1 MIANNTHSVRFDEQF
16 VETYPIAFGASVA
29 IATLSLDVAQ
39 LVAKN
44 PAMTFH
50 DSFDD
55 LDYLK
60 YCILDIFPENK
71 VALVYHERCPVP
83 GVDICIDPR
92 SVDPSRLLVS
102 ALCNLGLTTQSLSW
116 VNPDCLLKLQTEW
129 GFQSPASA
137 QQLC

>member
-1 MIANNTHSVRFDEQF
+1 MVLSTMSINNTPSLRFDEQF
-16 VETYPIAFGASVA
+16 AETYPIT
-29 IATLSLDVAQ
+29 TLNLDVAQ

-44 PAMTFH
+44 PVMTFY

-60 YCILDIFPENK
+60 YCILDIFPGNK

-92 SVDPSRLLVS
+92 SKDSSRLLVS
-102 ALCNLGLTTQSLSW
+102 ALCNLGLTTQSLTW
-116 VNPDCLLKLQTEW
+116 VHPDFLLKLQTEW
-129 GFQSPASA
+129 GFQSPIEA

>member
-1 MIANNTHSVRFDEQF
+1 MSINNTPSLRFDEQF
-16 VETYPIAFGASVA
+16 AETYP
-29 IATLSLDVAQ
+29 IATLSLDIAQ

-44 PAMTFH
+44 PLLTFH

-71 VALVYHERCPVP
+71 VALVFHERCPVP
-83 GVDICIDPR
+83 GIDICIDPR
-92 SVDPSRLLVS
+92 SEDSSRLLVS
-102 ALCNLGLTTQSLSW
+102 ALCNLGLTTHSLTW
-116 VNPDCLLKLQTEW
+116 VHPDYLLKLQTEW
-129 GFQSPASA
+129 GFRSPIEA

>member
-1 MIANNTHSVRFDEQF
+1 MSINNTPSLRFDEQF
-16 VETYPIAFGASVA
+16 AETYP

-44 PAMTFH
+44 PVMTFH

-55 LDYLK
+55 LDYLR

-71 VALVYHERCPVP
+71 VALVFHERCPVP

-92 SVDPSRLLVS
+92 SEDSSRLLVS
-102 ALCNLGLTTQSLSW
+102 TLCNLGLTTQSLTW
-116 VNPDCLLKLQTEW
+116 VHPDYLLKLQKEW
-129 GFQSPASA
+129 GFQSRIEA